1 MFMKPKNAEYNQDDS
16 YSLRLLRS
24 STEIRK
30 SFRLII
36 NRVSIERLLLLGSNY
51 QLNQDLQ

>member
-1 MFMKPKNAEYNQDDS
+1 MFIKPKNAEYNYDDS
-16 YSLRLLRS
+16 YSFRLFRS

-36 NRVSIERLLLLGSNY
+36 NRVSIGRLLLLGSNY
-51 QLNQDLQ
+51 Q